1 MVNKDIDPI
10 RVLLVDDHRLVRE
23 GIRMVLGNGNCV
35 DVVGEAENIDNA
47 LTLIAEMRPDI
58 ILLDLEVDKQSS
70 LERLAEIK
78 AASPRSRILF
88 LTGRMDEKTNER
100 ALLGGAH
107 GLVLK
112 NSASGTL
119 LMAVKKVHGGEVWFD
134 RKLTSRM
141 LSESGRRDRN
151 TQMEQLKINSLTKRE
166 LEVAKLIAAGHVNKN
181 IAKHLFISEKTVR
194 NHLTTIYSKIGV
206 INRLELAIFASKNG
220 LTS

>member
-1 MVNKDIDPI
+1 MVNETLDPI

-23 GIRMVLGNGNCV
+23 GIRMVLGNGDRI

-47 LTLIAEMRPDI
+47 VTLIAKTQPDM

-78 AASPRSRILF
+78 AACPKARILF
-88 LTGRMDEKTNER
+88 LTGQMDEKTNER
-100 ALLGGAH
+100 ALLAGAH

-141 LSESGRRDRN
+141 LSESGTRDRN
-151 TQMEQLKINSLTKRE
+151 TQLERLKINSLTKRE
-166 LEVAKLIAAGHVNKN
+166 LEVAKLIAAGHVNKI